1 MIQNQNNIDD
11 AIRLLIVDD
20 SNFIRTA
27 LKSIIKSTDKIIV
40 VGEATNGKE
49 AIEMVG
55 KLRPD
60 IVTMDVEMP
69 VMNGIEATKEI
80 TKTYKIPVIMLST
93 LTEDGA
99 VATLDALYSGA
110 VDFISKNNTHG
121 EFNNLKDE
129 IIQKIIDIHSST
141 NLKNLVHRQ
150 QLLRENKNDNIA
162 TLNNKLTK
170 YTIDQKDSNP
180 LQRLNLKDKS
190 NLISNSNKLNPN
202 LKLSERI
209 ALLKSN
215 QKENDSSIESDNA
228 NTNPNKVENNK
239 SSIQITSNTTIDS
252 TTQRNFSFLT
262 TYNRRE
268 LLGDGPY
275 KKPNF
280 FPKAIFIGVSTGGP
294 AALQKLLPLLNA
306 KISVPI
312 FIVQHMPPNFTKSL
326 SERLD
331 ASSPMKVREA
341 ENNITIENNIYIAK
355 GGLQMVVKNNK
366 IILEDKKYE
375 NVAFIPSVTVT
386 LDSLINYYDNK
397 IMAIMMTGMG
407 NDGSTAFKRLYDK
420 GGFVVVQD
428 FESCIVAGM
437 PKSVV
442 EINCFNEIVK
452 FDDLATYINS
462 IF

>member
-1 MIQNQNNIDD
+1 MIHNQNNNEG

-20 SNFIRTA
+20 SSFIRSA
-27 LKSIIKSTDKIIV
+27 LKSIFKSTDKIIV

-49 AIEMVG
+49 GVEMAG

-60 IVTMDVEMP
+60 VITMDVEMP
-69 VMNGIEATKEI
+69 IMNGIEATKEI

-93 LTEDGA
+93 LTEDGTI
-99 VATLDALYSGA
+99 ATLDALYSGA

-129 IIQKIIDIHSST
+129 IIGKIIDIHSST

-150 QLLRENKNDNIA
+150 QLLRENKNDNHA
-162 TLNNKLTK
+162 TLNSKLTK
-170 YTIDQKDSNP
+170 YTIEQKDSNP

-190 NLISNSNKLNPN
+190 NLISNSEKLSPNKN

-209 ALLKSN
+209 ALLKKS
-215 QKENDSSIESDNA
+215 QKESNHSGAENAEQNPTDKNSDTNNSS
-228 NTNPNKVENNK
+228 NTN
-239 SSIQITSNTTIDS
+239 
-252 TTQRNFSFLT
+252 RNFSILT
-262 TYNRRE
+262 TYNRTT

-280 FPKAIFIGVSTGGP
+280 LPKALFIGISTGGP
-294 AALQKLLPLLNA
+294 AALQKLLPLLNG
-306 KISVPI
+306 KINIPI

-331 ASSPMKVREA
+331 SISQMKVREA
-341 ENNITIENNIYIAK
+341 ASDINIESNIYIAK
-355 GGLQMVVKNNK
+355 GGFQMLVKKNK
-366 IILEDKKYE
+366 IVLDDKKDE
-375 NVAFIPSVTVT
+375 NVAFMPSVNIT

-397 IMAIMMTGMG
+397 IVAIMMTGMG
-407 NDGSTAFKRLYDK
+407 NDGSTSFKRLYDK
-420 GGFVVVQD
+420 GGFIVVQD

-437 PKSVV
+437 PKSVI
-442 EINCFNEIVK
+442 ELNCFNEIVK
-452 FDDLATYINS
+452 FDDMASYINS